1 MQVLAAIASDS
12 CFWLWLSLSNHVLAT
27 DFVLLTCEQAVAHQP
42 VSVAIE
48 ADQREFQLY
57 QGGVF
62 DAPCGTAL
70 DHGVLV
76 TGYGTDEDGKEYW
89 IVKNSWGPLWGDQGF
104 IKLAR

>member
-1 MQVLAAIASDS
+1 M
-12 CFWLWLSLSNHVLAT
+12 LSPLIGADGSR
-27 DFVLLTCEQAVAHQP
+27 VLLQAAANQP

-70 DHGVLV
+70 DHGVLL
-76 TGYGTDEDGKEYW
+76 TGFGTDEDGQDYW